1 MSTIPSSSSGVSASR
16 VRAFGCTI
24 DFGSESDVARASLEQ
39 FVFPQLPREHAG
51 GSEPDLTLR
60 MEPREE
66 RFRLWVNGEP
76 VAEAVQPRE
85 LADAAINAIDET
97 VIRCMRGMHAVHAGA
112 VSIGG
117 RGLLL
122 PGRTHAGKSSLVA
135 ELLRRGARYFS
146 DEYALIDPAGRVHAY
161 PRPLLM
167 RNGSPKQFPML
178 PEECDSTVESA
189 SAPVKWILFLEYKP
203 EARWSVSEISQG
215 VAVMSLLK
223 NTPHALA
230 EAPEMVGSF
239 DRAVRGAVCLG
250 GERGEAAD
258 AVSEILRMADASL

>member
-1 MSTIPSSSSGVSASR
+1 MSRIPSTR

-24 DFGSESDVARASLEQ
+24 DLAAEGEEARASLDR
-39 FVFPQLPREHAG
+39 FVFPQMPRESA
-51 GSEPDLTLR
+51 SDDEPDLTLHLA
-60 MEPREE
+60 PREE

-76 VAEAVQPRE
+76 VAEASQPKE
-85 LADAAINAIDET
+85 LADAVINAIDET
-97 VIRCMRGMHAVHAGA
+97 VLRCMRGLHAVHAGA

-117 RGLLL
+117 MGLLL
-122 PGRTHAGKSSLVA
+122 PGGTHAGKSSLVA

-178 PEECDSTVESA
+178 PQEYDSDVATA
-189 SAPVKWILFLEYKP
+189 SAPVKWIVFLEYKP
-203 EARWSVSEISQG
+203 EGAWSVNEIPLG
-215 VAVMSLLK
+215 MAVLSLLR
-223 NTPHALA
+223 NTPHSLA
-230 EAPEMVGSF
+230 DAPEMVGSF
-239 DRAVRGAVCLG
+239 ERAVSGALCLA

-258 AVSEILRMADASL
+258 AVSEILRVVSASA

>member
-1 MSTIPSSSSGVSASR
+1 MSTVPSFR

-24 DFGSESDVARASLEQ
+24 DFAAENERARASLDQ
-39 FVFPQLPREHAG
+39 FVFPQLRREDAG
-51 GSEPDLTLR
+51 DSAADLTLR

-66 RFRLWVNGEP
+66 RFRLWVNGKP
-76 VAEAVQPRE
+76 VAEAEQPRE

-97 VIRCMRGMHAVHAGA
+97 VIRCMRGLHAVHAGA

-122 PGRTHAGKSSLVA
+122 PGGTHAGKSSLVA
-135 ELLRRGARYFS
+135 ELLRRGASYFS
-146 DEYALIDPAGRVHAY
+146 DEYALIDAEGRVHAY

-167 RNGSPKQFPML
+167 RNGSRKQFPML
-178 PEECDSTVESA
+178 PEECDAQVAS
-189 SAPVKWILFLEYKP
+189 SAPVGWVLFVEYRP
-203 EARWSVSEISQG
+203 EATWSVREIAQSE
-215 VAVMSLLK
+215 AVLSLLR

-239 DRAVRGAVCLG
+239 ERAVSGAICMA
-250 GERGEAAD
+250 GERGQADDAA
-258 AVSEILRMADASL
+258 SGILRLVEASL

>member
-1 MSTIPSSSSGVSASR
+1 MSRIPASR

-24 DFGSESDVARASLEQ
+24 DLAAEGEEARASLER
-39 FVFPQLPREHAG
+39 FVFPQLERIYA
-51 GSEPDLTLR
+51 SDDVPDLTLYLA
-60 MEPREE
+60 PRED

-76 VAEAVQPRE
+76 VAEAPE
-85 LADAAINAIDET
+85 PKALADAVINAIDET

-122 PGRTHAGKSSLVA
+122 PGGTHAGKSSLVA

-167 RNGSPKQFPML
+167 RNGSAKQLPVL
-178 PEECDSTVESA
+178 PEEYDSGVAAA
-189 SAPVKWILFLEYKP
+189 SAPVQWILFLEYKP
-203 EARWSVSEISQG
+203 GGVWDVREISQS
-215 VAVMSLLK
+215 VTVLSLLK

-230 EAPEMVGSF
+230 DAPEMVGSF
-239 DRAVRGAVCLG
+239 ERAVAGAICLC

-258 AVSEILRMADASL
+258 AVDEILRAVESST

>member
-1 MSTIPSSSSGVSASR
+1 MSTIPSFR

-24 DFGSESDVARASLEQ
+24 DFAAENDRARASLDQ
-39 FVFPQLPREHAG
+39 FVFPQLLRENAG
-51 GSEPDLTLR
+51 DSAADLTLR

-66 RFRLWVNGEP
+66 RFRLWVNGQP
-76 VAEAVQPRE
+76 VAEAEQPRE

-97 VIRCMRGMHAVHAGA
+97 VIRCMRGLHAVHAGA

-122 PGRTHAGKSSLVA
+122 PGGTHAGKSSLVA

-146 DEYALIDPAGRVHAY
+146 DEYALIDAAGRVHAY

-167 RNGSPKQFPML
+167 RNGSRKQFPML
-178 PEECDSTVESA
+178 PEECDSQVASS
-189 SAPVKWILFLEYKP
+189 SAPVGWILFVEYRP
-203 EARWSVSEISQG
+203 EATWGVREISQSE
-215 VAVMSLLK
+215 AVLSLLK

-239 DRAVRGAVCLG
+239 ERAVCGAVCMA
-250 GERGEAAD
+250 GERGQAAD
-258 AVSEILRMADASL
+258 AASEILRLVETSL